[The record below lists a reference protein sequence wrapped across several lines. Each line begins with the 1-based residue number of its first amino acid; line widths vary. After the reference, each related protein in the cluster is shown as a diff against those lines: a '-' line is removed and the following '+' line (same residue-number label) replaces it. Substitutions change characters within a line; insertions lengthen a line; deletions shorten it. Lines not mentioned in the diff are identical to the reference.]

1 MNNIRRTS
9 VAFLTGLGIGAG
21 FAALFAPRSGE
32 ETREWVAES
41 AERRL
46 RALRRVG
53 RRSVRQLRDAVA
65 DGEEKVTEVLRNGT
79 KALESVAAR
88 LD

>member
-1 MNNIRRTS
+1 MNNIGRTA

-53 RRSVRQLRDAVA
+53 RRSVRQLRDALPMA
-65 DGEEKVTEVLRNGT
+65 KKR
-79 KALESVAAR
+79 SQR
-88 LD
+88 F